1 MSRRRNN
8 PRGEAM
14 PPAALTALQKASEG
28 LLYPSDT
35 DEPFVAF
42 SWGKA
47 AGDLTADKV
56 RSLAGVGP
64 KAAVQERTLADF
76 FKNLTA
82 DDVDDADKY
91 KNLQKVI
98 GEQLSGVKVFRFG
111 DVDID
116 IYLVGTTK
124 GGEWAGL
131 KTKAVET

>member
-1 MSRRRNN
+1 
-8 PRGEAM
+8 M
-14 PPAALTALQKASEG
+14 PPAALTALQTASDG

-56 RSLAGVGP
+56 RQLAGVGP
-64 KAAVQERTLADF
+64 KAAVQERTPTDF
-76 FKNLTA
+76 FKNLTS
-82 DDVDDADKY
+82 DDEVEDADKY
-91 KNLQKVI
+91 KNLLKVI

-111 DVDID
+111 DVEVD
-116 IYLVGTTK
+116 IYLIGATK
-124 GGEWAGL
+124 GGDWVGL